1 MNIDGLQE
9 LIMNRTTSSTKPDTT
24 RYATHLNELSPPLGR
39 VNVPARVDVR
49 HFRRETNAVARQ
61 SKKLATS

>member
-24 RYATHLNELSPPLGR
+24 RYATPLNARFPPLGQAD
-39 VNVPARVDVR
+39 VPHVSAPARR
-49 HFRRETNAVARQ
+49 NSQHHSR
-61 SKKLATS
+61 